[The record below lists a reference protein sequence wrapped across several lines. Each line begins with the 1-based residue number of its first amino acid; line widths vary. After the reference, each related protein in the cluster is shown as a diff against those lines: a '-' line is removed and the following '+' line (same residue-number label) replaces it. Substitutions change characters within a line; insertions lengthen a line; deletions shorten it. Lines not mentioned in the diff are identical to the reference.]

1 MALTSLRIDHREPLA
16 ERPDHEWVAATASFA
31 VDPGHP
37 ANRRIVDL
45 DLAPRDADG
54 LVTFDADVRLLQ
66 PVGAEPLDVRR
77 LLLVVPNRGMVGGV
91 PFSVGAPMA
100 FGATP
105 AAPHPGDGFV
115 LDRGWTVLWCGWQW
129 DVEQGLGLRAPVA
142 AVPPGWMRAEWRLDA
157 AADERPLSDS
167 TLFFQFAAHPTA
179 DLHDPDAVLTVRT
192 SPGGERQVV
201 PRERWRFT
209 DATHVALDGGFLPF
223 HWYELVYRTPHC
235 PVAGA
240 GLLAL
245 RDTVAHLRSRA
256 DDAVALGFGISQSG
270 RVLREFLCEGLNR
283 DEDGR
288 QVFDG
293 VFAHIASSRRGEFNH
308 RYAQPS
314 YTHVLGFSNLPP
326 FDTPT
331 LLARQRAEGG
341 APKVLETNSAW
352 EYWRGDGALVHVD
365 PETGQDL
372 PDDPDTRA
380 YLLAG
385 HDHLGPFPG
394 KELLPGANP
403 AHGLDGQ
410 LVLRAL
416 FVALDR
422 WVTDGVAPPPSR
434 VPRRDDGTAVPR
446 EEVLARFGHAATPD
460 PAVLNVTRRIDLG
473 PDAER
478 GIGHWPIRQG
488 EAYPALVSAVDDDGN
503 ELAGI
508 RVPEIAAPVAVF
520 TGWNPRRAVDG
531 LPDVLYEFL
540 GSRLPFPPGRPSLA
554 DRYPD
559 EDAYAAAARA
569 AAGGLVADGLLLDQ
583 DVDRAV
589 AAAVARYRT
598 ECGTD

>member
-1 MALTSLRIDHREPLA
+1 
-16 ERPDHEWVAATASFA
+16 
-31 VDPGHP
+31 
-37 ANRRIVDL
+37 
-45 DLAPRDADG
+45 
-54 LVTFDADVRLLQ
+54 
-66 PVGAEPLDVRR
+66 
-77 LLLVVPNRGMVGGV
+77 
-91 PFSVGAPMA
+91 
-100 FGATP
+100 
-105 AAPHPGDGFV
+105 
-115 LDRGWTVLWCGWQW
+115 
-129 DVEQGLGLRAPVA
+129 
-142 AVPPGWMRAEWRLDA
+142 
-157 AADERPLSDS
+157 
-167 TLFFQFAAHPTA
+167 
-179 DLHDPDAVLTVRT
+179 
-192 SPGGERQVV
+192 
-201 PRERWRFT
+201 
-209 DATHVALDGGFLPF
+209 
-223 HWYELVYRTPHC
+223 VYRTPHC

-245 RDTVAHLRSRA
+245 RDTVAHLRSRV

-270 RVLREFLCEGLNR
+270 RVLRQFLYEGLNR

-288 QVFDG
+288 QVLDG

-326 FDTPT
+326 FDTPS
-331 LLARQRAEGG
+331 LLARQRADGG

-365 PETGQDL
+365 AETGEDL

-416 FVALDR
+416 FVALER
-422 WVTDGVAPPPSR
+422 WVADGDAPPPSR
-434 VPRRDDGTAVPR
+434 VPRRDDGTAVSR
-446 EEVLARFGHAATPD
+446 EEVLARFGHTATPD
-460 PAVLNVTRRIDLG
+460 PAVCNLTRRIDLG
-473 PDAER
+473 PHAER
-478 GIGHWPIRQG
+478 GIGRWPMRQG
-488 EAYPALVSAVDDDGN
+488 EPYPALVSAVDDDGN
-503 ELAGI
+503 EVAGV

-520 TGWNPRRAVDG
+520 TGWNPRRPVDG

-540 GSRLPFPPGRPSLA
+540 GSRLPFPTGRPALA

-559 EDAYAAAARA
+559 EGAYAAAARA
-569 AAGGLVADGLLLDQ
+569 AAERLAAEGFLLDQ

-598 ECGTD
+598 AREDG